1 MEGQAITPPRD
12 AHTWPA
18 GICGRLP
25 AAISQNVVVRTLKKK
40 QNNGTAVVVRHT
52 SGEESLLR
60 QVLLMALWGI
70 VGVIVPR
77 ATVYG
82 GFAPFGVGVAA
93 AVSGPGSV
101 VVYLAAGMGYL
112 LPEGA
117 AFPLRYLAAVAAVA
131 GIRWSLNGLK
141 RVTGAVLFA
150 PVTAFLAS
158 GCTGMAMTFMG
169 KPDFLSLLTVV
180 AESLLAGG
188 FAYFVQVTFR
198 ITHQA
203 PEKPLTAQEQA
214 SVVAVAA
221 VVLMALSTVQ
231 FSGISPGRIFSIL
244 VILVLARCGR
254 EQGGSIA
261 GIVLGAAMALAAPD
275 QMYLAPA
282 YALGGLLAGLFSRFG
297 KLAAAASFVAVNMVV
312 TLGANPDLDVVV
324 GFYEAAAASVLYV
337 ALPPVL
343 DKKLGVLVNHVQN
356 VPAASGLR
364 HSVVMRME
372 FAAKAMQEVA
382 GTVDGVSKKLAG
394 LSAPDLGGLYR
405 QVSDEACRICGMRMF
420 CWEQHYADTMNAFN
434 DMTPLL
440 REKGRISPSEV
451 RGHLARNCSRLDEV
465 TRLVN
470 AGYREHLVRE
480 GAWRRLSEI
489 RAVVTDQF
497 SGMAD
502 MLGELA
508 ADFAIEDRLDADAA
522 ARVSGVC
529 EAHGLS
535 VRDVVCSVGRE
546 GRMTVDILASDKGSR
561 VHEKRWKADVEE
573 ACGREFAH
581 PVVARMG
588 DVVRITLTER
598 PLYRVTMGSAQLCCT
613 GEKLCGDAFESFQD
627 NKGCRITVLSDGM
640 GSGGRAA
647 VDGAMA
653 AGLTTH
659 LLQAGFAPDSV
670 LRMVNTALMVKSG
683 DESLATLDVASID
696 LFTGR
701 LECFKAGA
709 AVSLLR
715 SKGLV
720 SRVERSSLPVGILRD
735 IAFEHSQDTLTDG
748 DILLLV
754 SDGVVSAGVG
764 WVEEALRDFDTDQ
777 GSAGELAESIAYTA
791 RQKQKGE
798 REDDITVIA
807 LLVGRAGE

>member
-1 MEGQAITPPRD
+1 MPRH
-12 AHTWPA
+12 A
-18 GICGRLP
+18 
-25 AAISQNVVVRTLKKK
+25 
-40 QNNGTAVVVRHT
+40 

-82 GFAPFGVGVAA
+82 SLAPFGVGAAA

-101 VVYLAAGMGYL
+101 VVYLATGMGYL

-141 RVTGAVLFA
+141 KVTGSALFA
-150 PVTAFLAS
+150 PAAAFLAT
-158 GCTGMAMTFMG
+158 GFTGMAMALMG
-169 KPDFLSLLTVV
+169 KPDFLEILTVIS
-180 AESLLAGG
+180 ESLLAGG
-188 FAYFVQVTFR
+188 FAYFVQVAFR
-198 ITHQA
+198 ITHQMPDA
-203 PEKPLTAQEQA
+203 TLTAPEQA
-214 SVVAVAA
+214 SMVAVAA
-221 VVLMALSTVQ
+221 VALMALSTVQ
-231 FSGISPGRIFSIL
+231 FSGISPGRIVSIL
-244 VILVLARCGR
+244 VILVFARCGR

-261 GIVLGAAMALAAPD
+261 GIVLGTAMALAAPE
-275 QMYLAPA
+275 QMFLAPA

-297 KLAAAASFVAVNMVV
+297 KLASAASFVVVNMVV
-312 TLGANPDLDVVV
+312 NLSANPGLEVVV
-324 GFYEAAAASVLYV
+324 GFYEVAAASILYV
-337 ALPPVL
+337 VLPPVL
-343 DKKLGVLVNHVQN
+343 DKRLGGLIGHVRE
-356 VPAASGLR
+356 VPAADGLR

-372 FAAKAMQEVA
+372 FAARAMQEVA

-394 LSAPDLGGLYR
+394 LSAPDLGGIYR
-405 QVSDEACRICGMRMF
+405 NVSDEACRICGMRMF
-420 CWEQHYADTMNAFN
+420 CWEQNYADTMNSFN
-434 DMTPLL
+434 DMSPLL
-440 REKGRISPSEV
+440 REKGRVSTSEV
-451 RGHLARNCSRLDEV
+451 KGHLARNCSRLDEV

-502 MLGELA
+502 MLEELA
-508 ADFAIEDRLDADAA
+508 ADFALEERLDADAA
-522 ARVSGVC
+522 ARVSDVC

-535 VRDVVCSVGRE
+535 VRDVVCAVGRE

-561 VHEKRWKADVEE
+561 VHEKKWRGDIGE
-573 ACGREFAH
+573 ACGRTFDH

-588 DVVRITLTER
+588 DVIRITLTEQ
-598 PLYRVTMGSAQLCCT
+598 PLYRVSVGSAQLCCA

-627 NKGCRITVLSDGM
+627 SGGRLVTVLSDGM

-659 LLQAGFAPDSV
+659 LLQAGFGPDSV

-701 LECFKAGA
+701 LESFKAGA
-709 AVSLLR
+709 SVSLLR
-715 SKGLV
+715 SKGIV
-720 SRVERSSLPVGILRD
+720 SRMERSSLPVGILRD
-735 IAFEHSQDTLTDG
+735 IAFERSQDTLVDG
-748 DILLLV
+748 DILLLA

-764 WVEEALRDFDTDQ
+764 WVEEALRDFDLEQ
-777 GSAGELAESIAYTA
+777 GGVQELAESIAYTA
-791 RQKQKGE
+791 RQKQKGQ

-807 LLVGRAGE
+807 LQVGKTK

>member
-1 MEGQAITPPRD
+1 MLSIQT
-12 AHTWPA
+12 A
-18 GICGRLP
+18 GR
-25 AAISQNVVVRTLKKK
+25 AAISQNVVVRTLKQK
-40 QNNGTAVVVRHT
+40 NNSGTAVMPRHA
-52 SGEESLLR
+52 SGEESLMR

-82 GFAPFGVGVAA
+82 SLAPFGVGAAA

-101 VVYLAAGMGYL
+101 LVYLATGMGYL

-117 AFPLRYLAAVAAVA
+117 ASPLRYLAAVAAVA

-141 RVTGAVLFA
+141 KVTKSPFFA
-150 PVTAFLAS
+150 PAAAFLAA
-158 GCTGMAMTFMG
+158 GFTGMAMTLMG
-169 KPDFLSLLTVV
+169 KPDFLDILTVIS
-180 AESLLAGG
+180 ESLLAGG

-203 PEKPLTAQEQA
+203 PDGTLTAPEQA
-214 SVVAVAA
+214 SMVAVAA

-231 FSGISPGRIFSIL
+231 FSGISPGRIFSVLLIL
-244 VILVLARCGR
+244 AFARCGR

-261 GIVLGAAMALAAPD
+261 GIVLGTAMALAAPE
-275 QMYLAPA
+275 QMFLAPA
-282 YALGGLLAGLFSRFG
+282 YALGGLLAGIFSRFG
-297 KLAAAASFVAVNMVV
+297 KLASAASFVVVNAVVN
-312 TLGANPDLDVVV
+312 LAANPGLEVVV
-324 GFYEAAAASVLYV
+324 GFYEVAAASVLYV
-337 ALPPVL
+337 VLPPVL
-343 DKKLGVLVNHVQN
+343 DKKLGVRIGHVRE
-356 VPAASGLR
+356 VPAADGLR

-372 FAAKAMQEVA
+372 FAARAMQEVA

-394 LSAPDLGGLYR
+394 LSAPDLGTVYR
-405 QVSDEACRICGMRMF
+405 NVSDEACRVCGMRMF
-420 CWEQHYADTMNAFN
+420 CWEQHYTDTMNSFN
-434 DMTPLL
+434 DMTALL
-440 REKGRISPSEV
+440 REKGRVSVSEV
-451 RGHLARNCSRLDEV
+451 KGHLARNCSRLDEV
-465 TRLVN
+465 THLVN

-502 MLGELA
+502 MLEELA
-508 ADFAIEDRLDADAA
+508 ADFALEERLDADAA
-522 ARVSGVC
+522 ARVSDVC
-529 EAHGLS
+529 TAHGLA
-535 VRDVVCSVGRE
+535 VQDVVCSVGRE

-561 VHEKRWKADVEE
+561 VHEKAWRKDIGE
-573 ACGREFAH
+573 ACGREFDH

-588 DVVRITLTER
+588 DVIRITLTEQ
-598 PLYRVTMGSAQLCCT
+598 PLYRVSVGSAQLCCA

-627 NKGCRITVLSDGM
+627 NGGHLVTVLSDGM
-640 GSGGRAA
+640 GNGGRAA

-659 LLQAGFAPDSV
+659 LLQAGFGPDSV

-696 LFTGR
+696 LFSGR
-701 LECFKAGA
+701 LESFKAGA
-709 AVSLLR
+709 SVSLLR
-715 SKGLV
+715 SKGIV
-720 SRVERSSLPVGILRD
+720 SRMERSSLPVGILRD
-735 IAFEHSQDTLTDG
+735 IAFERSQDTLVDG
-748 DILLLV
+748 DILLLA

-764 WVEEALRDFDTDQ
+764 WVEEALRDFDIEQ
-777 GSAGELAESIAYTA
+777 GGVQELAESIAYTA
-791 RQKQKGE
+791 RQKQKGQ

-807 LLVGRAGE
+807 LQVGKTE

>member
-12 AHTWPA
+12 VHTWPA

-70 VGVIVPR
+70 VGMIVPR

-101 VVYLAAGMGYL
+101 VAYLATGMGYL

-198 ITHQA
+198 ITHQS

-244 VILVLARCGR
+244 LILVLARCGR

-324 GFYEAAAASVLYV
+324 GFYEAAAASVRCWIKSSGFWSTMSRMWPRPRDCGIRSSCGWNSRPRLCRRWPERWT
-337 ALPPVL
+337 ACPRNSPVCRRPIWEASTARFPT
-343 DKKLGVLVNHVQN
+343 K
-356 VPAASGLR
+356 PA
-364 HSVVMRME
+364 
-372 FAAKAMQEVA
+372 
-382 GTVDGVSKKLAG
+382 
-394 LSAPDLGGLYR
+394 
-405 QVSDEACRICGMRMF
+405 
-420 CWEQHYADTMNAFN
+420 
-434 DMTPLL
+434 
-440 REKGRISPSEV
+440 
-451 RGHLARNCSRLDEV
+451 
-465 TRLVN
+465 
-470 AGYREHLVRE
+470 
-480 GAWRRLSEI
+480 
-489 RAVVTDQF
+489 
-497 SGMAD
+497 
-502 MLGELA
+502 
-508 ADFAIEDRLDADAA
+508 
-522 ARVSGVC
+522 
-529 EAHGLS
+529 
-535 VRDVVCSVGRE
+535 
-546 GRMTVDILASDKGSR
+546 
-561 VHEKRWKADVEE
+561 
-573 ACGREFAH
+573 
-581 PVVARMG
+581 
-588 DVVRITLTER
+588 
-598 PLYRVTMGSAQLCCT
+598 GSA
-613 GEKLCGDAFESFQD
+613 ECG
-627 NKGCRITVLSDGM
+627 C
-640 GSGGRAA
+640 
-647 VDGAMA
+647 
-653 AGLTTH
+653 
-659 LLQAGFAPDSV
+659 
-670 LRMVNTALMVKSG
+670 
-683 DESLATLDVASID
+683 
-696 LFTGR
+696 
-701 LECFKAGA
+701 
-709 AVSLLR
+709 
-715 SKGLV
+715 
-720 SRVERSSLPVGILRD
+720 
-735 IAFEHSQDTLTDG
+735 
-748 DILLLV
+748 
-754 SDGVVSAGVG
+754 SAG
-764 WVEEALRDFDTDQ
+764 
-777 GSAGELAESIAYTA
+777 SSITP
-791 RQKQKGE
+791 
-798 REDDITVIA
+798 IP
-807 LLVGRAGE
+807 